1 MNMLNRMGLAYTY
14 LMIIK
19 CLTFVSIYGKAKDLF
34 PSCDV
39 VLMVRRNTHMKIAP
53 NQSLT
58 VKCPVKHCGKSLEV
72 TWCKLLDTDRYGP
85 FNKSENVEIRQNNNH
100 RKDELI
106 SYLTFKRISMHD
118 EGMYRCDLERCQSN
132 FNYFSH
138 AINISVSDRYQGFEI
153 SDHKAAKL
161 LSSADNKA
169 VSWLPYFYICAC
181 IVLLIVS
188 LILLTLLNFYCWKR
202 IMTYKLTKAQKMSNH
217 MIPDLPKRSSPTV
230 PVLTAHFSI
239 LNDIYA
245 PGPARTPSSP
255 PHSFTNG
262 NQPLASMAK
271 EGQPSGV
278 YAVINHRQSRIPA
291 RKQGTVIKQ
300 DKKIEYTTVAV
311 S

>member
-1 MNMLNRMGLAYTY
+1 LSVLPSFLSMGKL
-14 LMIIK
+14 K
-19 CLTFVSIYGKAKDLF
+19 VSINTLLCYLF

-138 AINISVSDRYQGFEI
+138 AINISVSGMLLFPPKSAKKCVIYQ
-153 SDHKAAKL
+153 S
-161 LSSADNKA
+161 
-169 VSWLPYFYICAC
+169 
-181 IVLLIVS
+181 
-188 LILLTLLNFYCWKR
+188 
-202 IMTYKLTKAQKMSNH
+202 KMSNH